1 MFLCPWCGEMNGIH
15 QPRTNGLIG
24 IIGATGL
31 EIGLLKKIE
40 LTEKERVE
48 SGRFFRGHF
57 SGKEFVL
64 VESGIGYNRAMNACI
79 HMIKRFSPSAIL
91 SFGLAGS
98 VDMATKIGEILLATH
113 LLWIKDIET
122 LKVEKTYTLDKGLID
137 IISNILDKYN
147 VEFKTGK
154 VLTVPYFIFK
164 LEERCRIR
172 RELGVEAVEMEGS
185 AIAGEASKRRVPVM
199 ALRVISDDIST
210 QEIDYGM
217 MMGPHGRTSLRGT
230 IRFSLV
236 HWRDLL
242 EIFRFAR
249 QLRRLG
255 RELSEIEAR
264 IVDGIAFSPRDLV
277 QYVDLPVQRE
287 IPQ

>member
-1 MFLCPWCGEMNGIH
+1 MNWIH
-15 QPRTNGLIG
+15 QPRTDGLIG

-31 EIGLLKKIE
+31 EIGLLKRIE
-40 LTEKERVE
+40 LIEKGRVE

-113 LLWIKDIET
+113 LLWIKDMET

-137 IISNILDKYN
+137 ITSNILNKYDL
-147 VEFKTGK
+147 EFKMGK

-164 LEERCRIR
+164 LEERYRIR

-185 AIAGEASKRRVPVM
+185 AIADVASKCRVPVM

-210 QEIDYGM
+210 REIDYGM
-217 MMGPHGRTSLRGT
+217 VMGPHGRTTLRGA
-230 IRFSLV
+230 IRFSLA
-236 HWRDLL
+236 HRRDLS
-242 EIFRFAR
+242 EIFRFGR
-249 QLRRLG
+249 QLRLLV
-255 RELSEIEAR
+255 RELSEVEAR
-264 IVDGIAFSPRDLV
+264 IVNGIAISPRDFV
-277 QYVDLPVQRE
+277 QYVDLPVQKE

>member
-1 MFLCPWCGEMNGIH
+1 MNGIH
-15 QPRTNGLIG
+15 QPRTDGLIG

-48 SGRFFRGHF
+48 SSRFFRGDF

-79 HMIKRFSPSAIL
+79 HMIERFSPSAIL

-113 LLWIKDIET
+113 LLWIKDMET
-122 LKVEKTYTLDKGLID
+122 LRVEKTYTLDKGLID
-137 IISNILDKYN
+137 ITSNILDKYN

-164 LEERCRIR
+164 LEERYRIH

-185 AIAGEASKRRVPVM
+185 AIAGEASKSRVPVM
-199 ALRVISDDIST
+199 ALRMISDDIST
-210 QEIDYGM
+210 REIDYGM
-217 MMGPHGRTSLRGT
+217 VMGPHGRTTLRGA
-230 IRFSLV
+230 IRFSLA
-236 HWRDLL
+236 HWQDLL
-242 EIFRFAR
+242 EIYRFGR

-264 IVDGIAFSPRDLV
+264 IVDGIPFSPRDLV